1 MQEAHGDPT
10 RINGKHQGNPSHLR
24 VRGDHTLRT
33 ELPKVPWNPR
43 AHTQTRRENVP
54 QFVQDGPG
62 DYSSALVSR
71 RNELIAKDF

>member
-24 VRGDHTLRT
+24 VHGDHTLRT

-43 AHTQTRRENVP
+43 AHTHK
-54 QFVQDGPG
+54 PG
-62 DYSSALVSR
+62 EKMSHSLFRMDLETIPALLSLGGM
-71 RNELIAKDF
+71 N